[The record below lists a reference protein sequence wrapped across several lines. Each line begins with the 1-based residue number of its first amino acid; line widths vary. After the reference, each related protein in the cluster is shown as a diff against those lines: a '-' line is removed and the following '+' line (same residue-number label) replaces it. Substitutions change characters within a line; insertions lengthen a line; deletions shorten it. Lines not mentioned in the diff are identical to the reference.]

1 MAHTNTLLSLMV
13 VIFQIAL
20 AMGAPWGERA
30 WGGRYI
36 GVLPLGMRIA
46 SVFSAV
52 LICAFA
58 MVIQIRAGNILPQY
72 LELSQPLSWIVVGYS
87 AVGIVMNAITPSK
100 KERNL
105 WLPVVS
111 LLFVT
116 SCAVALAD

>member
-1 MAHTNTLLSLMV
+1 MAHTFTLLSLMV

-46 SVFSAV
+46 SMFSAV
-52 LICAFA
+52 LICTFA
-58 MVIQIRAGNILPQY
+58 VVIQVRAGNILPEY
-72 LELSQPLSWIVVGYS
+72 HNLSRPLSWVVVGYGS
-87 AVGIVMNAITPSK
+87 IGVVMNAVTPSK

-105 WLPVVS
+105 WLPIVL
-111 LLFVT
+111 LLFIT